1 MEVLPRLLDLN
12 TQQRLVSER
21 CSPVEVLSNSR
32 TDDRALRGCRCGE
45 PENDPFLAA
54 AHVFRSTTAN
64 PPRPSLALRLS
75 PLLGS
80 FHPSQRS
87 PSILGYP
94 SPLKASVSVRMPS
107 LNALRKANPDMRV
120 VRTVQNLG
128 LRLVRSL
135 F

>member
-21 CSPVEVLSNSR
+21 CSLVEVLSNSR

-80 FHPSQRS
+80 FHPS
-87 PSILGYP
+87 PAFSINPRL
-94 SPLKASVSVRMPS
+94 SFSLESVG
-107 LNALRKANPDMRV
+107 LCEDALP
-120 VRTVQNLG
+120 
-128 LRLVRSL
+128 
-135 F
+135 